1 MQAARIAVFL
11 TLVSALKIRM
21 KMIPCRFIFTPEL
34 KFMKWRV
41 FPRAQG

>member
-34 KFMKWRV
+34 KFMKWRF